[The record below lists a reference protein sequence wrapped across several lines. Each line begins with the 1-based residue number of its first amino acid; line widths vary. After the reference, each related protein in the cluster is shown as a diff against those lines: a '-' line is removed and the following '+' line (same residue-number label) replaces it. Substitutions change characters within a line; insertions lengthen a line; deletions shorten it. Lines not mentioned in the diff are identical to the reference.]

1 MAGIHSDLESNPRVE
16 NNDRNHERQLSSNTD
31 DVLMQEVAFSR
42 TNPASPGRACQL
54 AMEQYQHQSRDI
66 FDVKSGPFKGMQVP
80 ESLRC
85 AIFQSNIAVAAGLI
99 RPSEVTVRALDF
111 GKLMQSK
118 NYHEQPFREGAR
130 YPDGTYIVG
139 EGARDGTNSRHVAM
153 VCGGRLIHTRDG
165 KIVNEAISQ
174 KFSNGAYDR
183 IKVYIP
189 PGSRRTAE
197 SDSPSELIFT

>member
-1 MAGIHSDLESNPRVE
+1 MAGIHSELEFNPRVE
-16 NNDRNHERQLSSNTD
+16 YNDRNGEHQVSSSTD
-31 DVLMQEVAFSR
+31 DILMQEVAFAR
-42 TNPASPGRACQL
+42 TNAASPGRACAL
-54 AMEQYQHQSRDI
+54 AMEQYLHPSRDI
-66 FDVKSGPFKGMQVP
+66 FEVKSGRFRGMNVP

-85 AIFQSNIAVAAGLI
+85 AIFQSNIALAAGLI

-118 NYHEQPFREGAR
+118 NYHMENFRNGAR

-174 KFSNGAYDR
+174 KFSKGAYDS

-189 PGSRRTAE
+189 PGGRRTAQ
-197 SDSPSELIFT
+197 SDSESELVFT